1 MKSNILHEQYRDVLG
16 INPGYEFTLCN
27 ELTDAGFRAMELI
40 INQCANAIINYDKIR
55 AQKWHEYTFGVSRHK
70 DGKLHMMSFTTSNI
84 EFYCGV
90 RVAGA
95 TMKKLVNQ
103 GLLVGKGSY
112 KLPDDFFTTNDLS
125 IGLYRPIDTNF

>member
-1 MKSNILHEQYRDVLG
+1 MKTNILHEQYRDVLG
-16 INPGYEFTLCN
+16 INPVYEHILCN
-27 ELTDAGFRAMELI
+27 GLTDAGYRAMELI
-40 INQCANAIINYDKIR
+40 INQCANAIVNYDKIR
-55 AQKWHEYTFGVSRHK
+55 AQKWHSYTFGVSRHK
-70 DGKLHMMSFTTSNI
+70 DGKIHMMPFTTSNI

-103 GLLVGKGSY
+103 GLLVGKY

-125 IGLYRPIDTNF
+125 IGLYNPIDTNF

>member
-1 MKSNILHEQYRDVLG
+1 MKTNILHEQYRDVLG
-16 INPGYEFTLCN
+16 INPGYEYTLCN
-27 ELTDAGFRAMELI
+27 GLTDAGYKAMEVI
-40 INQCANAIINYDKIR
+40 INLCANAIVNYDKIR

-70 DGKLHMMSFTTSNI
+70 DGKIHMMSFTTKNI
-84 EFYCGV
+84 EYYGGI

-103 GLLVGKGSY
+103 GLLVEKY

-125 IGLYRPIDTNF
+125 IGLYNPIDTNF